1 MEWNKVVLYDIIS
14 NAKDYFLD
22 MIHGNAKKSTVC
34 RMFFN
39 KYYVGCTRARDT
51 FIVIENDITDEIK
64 DNLLMKLPVISDAS
78 QISLY
83 LDGKASCKEWIKETS
98 RFIDNKDYSRAL
110 YPLLMARTTAKTKE
124 DRMQIQ
130 RLKRRLSRANGKSDE
145 LISYGDEAYDEGNY
159 QEAMEFYLA
168 TNQKDMVT
176 ICRIMQDKKVE
187 KREYIDSLLESGILE
202 AHPEALKHLNNQ
214 PIIKELL
221 ANTYNRLFG
230 GKK

>member
-1 MEWNKVVLYDIIS
+1 
-14 NAKDYFLD
+14 
-22 MIHGNAKKSTVC
+22 
-34 RMFFN
+34 
-39 KYYVGCTRARDT
+39 
-51 FIVIENDITDEIK
+51 
-64 DNLLMKLPVISDAS
+64 
-78 QISLY
+78 
-83 LDGKASCKEWIKETS
+83 
-98 RFIDNKDYSRAL
+98 
-110 YPLLMARTTAKTKE
+110 
-124 DRMQIQ
+124 MQIQ

-159 QEAMEFYLA
+159 QEAMEFYLT

-187 KREYIDSLLESGILE
+187 KREYIYSLLESGILE